1 MAGKKS
7 VSEVSEL
14 NEKFLE
20 RPQLIIEPYLS
31 KTNMKYIYGPVN
43 SRRLGLSLGITLT
56 PYKICSFDCIYCQ
69 LGQTTEKT
77 AQRQEYILIDEIL
90 NELKSWLQNN
100 VWEAKKLNYITL
112 SGSGEPIL
120 NIKIN
125 QLIAGIKKLTNIP
138 IAIITNSSLLVDTSV
153 RQAVG
158 NVDLIVPSLDAAT
171 GEIFDKINQPHSNI
185 KIEGIIEGLV
195 NLKKEFR
202 GKIWLEVMLVK
213 GINDDLRHI
222 KKLKA
227 VIDRINPD
235 KIHLNSPVRLDAKF
249 GILPVPR
256 NKLEKI
262 KEILGDKCE
271 II

>member
-1 MAGKKS
+1 
-7 VSEVSEL
+7 
-14 NEKFLE
+14 
-20 RPQLIIEPYLS
+20 
-31 KTNMKYIYGPVN
+31 MKYIYGPVD

-77 AQRQEYILIDEIL
+77 IQRQEYIPIDEIL

-100 VWEAKKLNYITL
+100 VGETKKLNYITF
-112 SGSGEPIL
+112 SGSGEPVL
-120 NIKIN
+120 NIRIDR
-125 QLIAGIKKLTNIP
+125 LITGIKELTNIP

-153 RQAVG
+153 RKTIG

-171 GEIFDKINQPHSNI
+171 GEIFEKISRPAPDI
-185 KIEGIIEGLV
+185 KIESIIEGLV
-195 NLKKEFR
+195 NLRKEFR
-202 GKIWLEVMLVK
+202 GKIWLELMLVK
-213 GINDDLRHI
+213 GVNDDLRHI
-222 KKLKA
+222 KKLRGI
-227 VIDRINPD
+227 IDKINPD

-249 GILPVPR
+249 GILSVPR

-262 KEILGDKCE
+262 KEILGDRCE